1 MGVGGLFGMMM
12 GTTAVVA
19 AAEGAPA
26 GEDPYAGGGGIT
38 DLDGVLVV
46 MVVE

>member
-1 MGVGGLFGMMM
+1 MGVGYLFGMMM

-19 AAEGAPA
+19 AAGAPA

-38 DLDGVLVV
+38 DLDGVLTV